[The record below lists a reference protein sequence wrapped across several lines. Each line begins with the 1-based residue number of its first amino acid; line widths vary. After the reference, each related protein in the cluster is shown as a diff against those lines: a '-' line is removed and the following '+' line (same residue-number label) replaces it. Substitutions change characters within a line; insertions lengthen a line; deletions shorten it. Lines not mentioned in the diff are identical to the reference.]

1 MKYRPNW
8 TNVTWYRQAEEKL
21 SWVCLG
27 RSRKA
32 PRRRQHLKAI
42 GRISRAENLGMIF
55 PAVGMVR
62 AMIT

>member
-1 MKYRPNW
+1 MTSYRH
-8 TNVTWYRQAEEKL
+8 AEEKL
-21 SWVCLG
+21 SWLCLG

-32 PRRRQHLKAI
+32 PRGRKHLKAI